1 MAGAEC
7 NGTHNH
13 CARGQYLK
21 KGHGIMTG
29 RQHVHDG
36 RGSFEIGKANLK
48 QTEMHLLLHLF
59 VLFSIIR

>member
-13 CARGQYLK
+13 CARGQYLR

-29 RQHVHDG
+29 RQHVHVG
-36 RGSFEIGKANLK
+36 LLRYEATSKLA
-48 QTEMHLLLHLF
+48 EMHLLLQLF
-59 VLFSIIR
+59 VDKLCV